1 MIPVYRPGVPVL
13 FEREVYAAS
22 PVRDA
27 VSVRPTPRGECYQ
40 CTVREH
46 GVVLEIDPFGML
58 LIETAAG
65 ERLQLAASDS
75 RLKRRSWIA
84 RCVAWL
90 ETLAVLE
97 RS

>member
-1 MIPVYRPGVPVL
+1 MTPAYRPGATILV
-13 FEREVYAAS
+13 EREIYAAS

-46 GVVLEIDPFGML
+46 GIVLEVDPFGML
-58 LIETAAG
+58 LIETDAG
-65 ERLQLAASDS
+65 ERVQLAASDS
-75 RLKRRSWIA
+75 RVKRPSLLA
-84 RCVAWL
+84 RWLAWL
-90 ETLAVLE
+90 ETLVVLE